1 MKRKRKMEK
10 TSMILGFG
18 ITALVVGTIVFY
30 GLGAASGGL
39 EFPEVLMILTVIVLV
54 VLATYIVIERFRT
67 YKAGLPLKDEREKR
81 IWHKAGYYSYLVTIY
96 LALFLSWFSDYLI
109 EDLGMTGF
117 DIGVF
122 VGIII
127 LVSGSVF
134 IGLYFYFRRT
144 GKTE

>member
-1 MKRKRKMEK
+1 MEK
-10 TSMILGFG
+10 ISVIMGFG
-18 ITALVVGTIVFY
+18 ITALVVGTLAFY
-30 GLGAASGGL
+30 GLGVASNGL
-39 EFPEVLMILTVIVLV
+39 EFPEVLMILTVIILV
-54 VLATYIVIERFRT
+54 VLATYTVIERMRS

-81 IWHKAGYYSYLVTIY
+81 IWYKAGYYSYLVTIY
-96 LALFLSWFSDYLI
+96 LALGLSWFSDYMI

-127 LVSGSVF
+127 LVSASVF
-134 IGLYFYFRRT
+134 IGLYFYFRQT

>member
-1 MKRKRKMEK
+1 MKKRRKMEK
-10 TSMILGFG
+10 ISVIMGFG
-18 ITALVVGTIVFY
+18 ITALVVGTLAFY
-30 GLGAASGGL
+30 GLGVASNGL
-39 EFPEVLMILTVIVLV
+39 EFPEVLMILTVIILV
-54 VLATYIVIERFRT
+54 VLATYTVIERMRS

-81 IWHKAGYYSYLVTIY
+81 IWYKAGYYSYLVTIY
-96 LALFLSWFSDYLI
+96 LALGLSWFSDYMI

-127 LVSGSVF
+127 LVSASVF
-134 IGLYFYFRRT
+134 IGLYFYFRQT

>member
-1 MKRKRKMEK
+1 MKRKKMEK
-10 TSMILGFG
+10 TSMMLGFG

-39 EFPEVLMILTVIVLV
+39 EFPEVFMILTVIILV
-54 VLATYIVIERFRT
+54 VLATYMVIERFRA
-67 YKAGLPLKDEREKR
+67 YKAGLPLKDEREKK
-81 IWHKAGYYSYLVTIY
+81 IWYKAGYYSYLVTIY
-96 LALFLSWFSDYLI
+96 LALGLSFFSDYLI

-117 DIGVF
+117 DIGVV

-134 IGLYFYFRRT
+134 IGLYFYFRQT

>member
-1 MKRKRKMEK
+1 MEK

-54 VLATYIVIERFRT
+54 VLATYIVIERFRA

-81 IWHKAGYYSYLVTIY
+81 IWHKAGYYTYLVTIY
-96 LALFLSWFSDYLI
+96 LVLGLSWFSDYLI
-109 EDLGMTGF
+109 EDLGMSGF

-122 VGIII
+122 AGLII
-127 LVSGSVF
+127 LVTGSVF
-134 IGLYFYFRRT
+134 ISLYFYFRQT